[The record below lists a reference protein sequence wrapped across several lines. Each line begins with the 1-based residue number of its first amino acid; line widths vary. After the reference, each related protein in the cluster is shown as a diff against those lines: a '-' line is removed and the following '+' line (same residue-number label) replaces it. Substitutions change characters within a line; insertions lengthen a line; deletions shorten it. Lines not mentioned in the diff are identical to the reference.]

1 MKKLIVATLL
11 ASAFAYPAF
20 SQEVPANADP
30 ACVLTNA
37 DGTKSLDTVK
47 CKDGKP
53 MAANDAASGT
63 ADPAAP
69 AMNDTTAATPAP
81 AGTAT
86 TAVPTI
92 VTSDAIAGA
101 KIMSAADFVGKT
113 VYAPDGA
120 SVGEVNDFFV
130 TQDGKVQAVVIGVGG
145 FLGIGEKD
153 VAVSMPA
160 IQMQPD
166 GDNTK
171 LVINATKEELT
182 AAPTYDRVKRVYVQ

>member
-1 MKKLIVATLL
+1 MKKLIAATLL

-20 SQEVPANADP
+20 AQEIPANADP
-30 ACVLTNA
+30 ACIMTNS
-37 DGTKSLDTVK
+37 DGTKKLDTVK
-47 CKDGKP
+47 CKDGMP
-53 MAANDAASGT
+53 IAASGT
-63 ADPAAP
+63 VDPAAP
-69 AMNDTTAATPAP
+69 AANETTAATPP
-81 AGTAT
+81 AAT

-101 KIMSAADFVGKT
+101 KIMSAADFVDKT